1 MAQPNRPKA
10 RPASDNR
17 AQMVTIGERPE
28 AVPFDIEAL
37 EASVVPTNAPAF
49 AMEGS
54 FEEAQSENATEPAK
68 PAEAPQGQ
76 APAAQEVAPVETDE
90 IDDPR
95 FKGKGKKAVYEA
107 FRNSERLIGE
117 HSAEVATY
125 RKLYEEQI
133 LKPQIEARI
142 KGQQPEQQPVN
153 PQDDTALL
161 NEMLTSPTKFAKKLR
176 DDAKRELMEDLVSKA
191 NAATVQ
197 QAKSSQQEII
207 ASPEF
212 RTWLVSNVP
221 QHLAVQADNDPATLQ
236 FVLNSYK
243 AFKPTAEASQEPS
256 AEQTAS
262 ANPVP
267 PTRPLPANVD
277 RRIPVGN
284 AVGVSA
290 ASRTSPAPAFT
301 LGQLAQM
308 QLHRPDEYARRQPEI
323 MAWYQ
328 SQQSK
333 KS

>member
-1 MAQPNRPKA
+1 
-10 RPASDNR
+10 
-17 AQMVTIGERPE
+17 V
-28 AVPFDIEAL
+28 
-37 EASVVPTNAPAF
+37 
-49 AMEGS
+49 
-54 FEEAQSENATEPAK
+54 
-68 PAEAPQGQ
+68 
-76 APAAQEVAPVETDE
+76 
-90 IDDPR
+90 DDPR
-95 FKGKGKKAVYEA
+95 FKGKSKKAVYEA

-142 KGQQPEQQPVN
+142 KGQQTEQPVAN

-161 NEMLTSPTKFAKKLR
+161 NEMLTSQTKFAKKLR
-176 DDAKRELMEDLVSKA
+176 EDAKRELMEDLVSKA
-191 NAATVQ
+191 NAHTVQ
-197 QAKSSQQEII
+197 SAKAQQQEVLS
-207 ASPEF
+207 SPEF
-212 RTWLVSNVP
+212 RTWLVANVP

-243 AFKPTAEASQEPS
+243 SAHPTTTETQEPS
-256 AEQTAS
+256 AEQVA
-262 ANPVP
+262 PVNQAP
-267 PTRPLPANVD
+267 QRPLPANVD

-290 ASRTSPAPAFT
+290 ASRTSPAPSFT

-308 QLHRPDEYARRQPEI
+308 QLNRPDEYARRQPEI

-328 SQQSK
+328 SQQNK